1 MKLCESTELQI
12 ERVDADEGQDI
23 QDVEEEPDQEHQ
35 DVVGK
40 DHVTDNA

>member
-1 MKLCESTELQI
+1 MKLSESTELQI

-35 DVVGK
+35 DVVSK